1 MFLFSALTS
10 LFIQDVSW
18 KCIFIQLSQQKCSA
32 LKKKKQQKN
41 HLFSVVN
48 RSLVL
53 KDGEAIIACA
63 DIFPESPSA
72 DQTFPRVRNFSR

>member
-32 LKKKKQQKN
+32 LKKKKTTKKSFIFSGQQ
-41 HLFSVVN
+41 
-48 RSLVL
+48 
-53 KDGEAIIACA
+53 
-63 DIFPESPSA
+63 IFGAEGW
-72 DQTFPRVRNFSR
+72 